1 MGHPDQPYVNVR
13 VQSAAFPRLATG
25 NSTNKKNCLT
35 FDTSSFVLYIQN
47 GYLCARLFLR

>member
-25 NSTNKKNCLT
+25 NSTNKKTVSLLT
-35 FDTSSFVLYIQN
+35 HPRLFCIYKMATFVLA
-47 GYLCARLFLR
+47 CF